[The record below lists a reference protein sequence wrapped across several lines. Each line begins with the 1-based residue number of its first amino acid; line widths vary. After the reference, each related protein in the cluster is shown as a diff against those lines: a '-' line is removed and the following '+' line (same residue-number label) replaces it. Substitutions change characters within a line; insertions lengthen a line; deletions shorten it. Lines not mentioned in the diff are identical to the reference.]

1 MNYKKSGALILIGI
15 VLLGSILRTPIT
27 GIGAIIGIVKET
39 LSINNT
45 LAGFI
50 TTIPLIAFAILSPV
64 VTKISNKNGLEK
76 TLFYSTIVIT
86 IGLALRFYINT
97 TVFFVSTFII
107 GIGIAIGNVLLPAVT
122 KKYFA
127 DNLGVMTGIYTVT
140 MTVTASFAAAV
151 SYPLATSNLIGK
163 NFSLGL
169 ALNIWIIIGILCI
182 ITYYILSKNN
192 NEIIKNTNKKVKK
205 GNVFKNPK
213 LYSLMITMG
222 LQSALYYCSV
232 SWFGEIMISKGFS
245 NTEAGILL
253 SISQFAQFPATFIMP
268 IIADKLKNKMIIPL
282 FISLSYIGSIIALL
296 YTNYN
301 MFIMIIIMIFYALA
315 GGGSFS
321 YVMYLFSSKTRN
333 TEESS
338 QVSGL
343 SQSGGYILA
352 AIFPPLLGYIK
363 DISDWNATMYVLL
376 AMSIVLLV
384 SMIHCSKEGYIL
396 EK

>member
-1 MNYKKSGALILIGI
+1 MKNKKSLFIILCII
-15 VLLGSILRTPIT
+15 LLGSVLRTPIT

-97 TVFFVSTFII
+97 TIFFVSTFII
-107 GIGIAIGNVLLPAVT
+107 GIGIALGNVLLPAVT

-192 NEIIKNTNKKVKK
+192 NEIIKKNNKKVKK

-296 YTNYN
+296 YINYN

-363 DISDWNATMYVLL
+363 DISDWNSTMYVLL
-376 AMSIVLLV
+376 GMAIVLLV
-384 SMIHCSKEGYIL
+384 SMVHCSKEGYIL

>member
-1 MNYKKSGALILIGI
+1 MKNKKSLFI
-15 VLLGSILRTPIT
+15 VLCIILLGSVLRTPIT

-107 GIGIAIGNVLLPAVT
+107 GIGIALGNVLLPAVT

-182 ITYYILSKNN
+182 ITYYILSK
-192 NEIIKNTNKKVKK
+192 K
-205 GNVFKNPK
+205 
-213 LYSLMITMG
+213 
-222 LQSALYYCSV
+222 
-232 SWFGEIMISKGFS
+232 
-245 NTEAGILL
+245 
-253 SISQFAQFPATFIMP
+253 
-268 IIADKLKNKMIIPL
+268 
-282 FISLSYIGSIIALL
+282 
-296 YTNYN
+296 
-301 MFIMIIIMIFYALA
+301 
-315 GGGSFS
+315 
-321 YVMYLFSSKTRN
+321 
-333 TEESS
+333 
-338 QVSGL
+338 
-343 SQSGGYILA
+343 
-352 AIFPPLLGYIK
+352 
-363 DISDWNATMYVLL
+363 
-376 AMSIVLLV
+376 
-384 SMIHCSKEGYIL
+384 H
-396 EK
+396 

>member
-1 MNYKKSGALILIGI
+1 
-15 VLLGSILRTPIT
+15 
-27 GIGAIIGIVKET
+27 
-39 LSINNT
+39 
-45 LAGFI
+45 
-50 TTIPLIAFAILSPV
+50 
-64 VTKISNKNGLEK
+64 
-76 TLFYSTIVIT
+76 
-86 IGLALRFYINT
+86 
-97 TVFFVSTFII
+97 
-107 GIGIAIGNVLLPAVT
+107 
-122 KKYFA
+122 
-127 DNLGVMTGIYTVT
+127 
-140 MTVTASFAAAV
+140 
-151 SYPLATSNLIGK
+151 
-163 NFSLGL
+163 
-169 ALNIWIIIGILCI
+169 
-182 ITYYILSKNN
+182 
-192 NEIIKNTNKKVKK
+192 
-205 GNVFKNPK
+205 
-213 LYSLMITMG
+213 
-222 LQSALYYCSV
+222 
-232 SWFGEIMISKGFS
+232 MISKGFS

-296 YTNYN
+296 YRNYN
-301 MFIMIIIMIFYALA
+301 MFIIIIIVIFYALVVV
-315 GGGSFS
+315 GWFF
-321 YVMYLFSSKTRN
+321 YLLYLFSSKTRN